1 MASEHGEE
9 HDQCADFGNRGGSPM
24 TIGMDLAD
32 TGGWADRR
40 VHILDSQKLSLL
52 VGSVLRWM
60 VAGIRI
66 TDRDIAILTW
76 LGRHGVVTPQQVG
89 RRFFVH
95 EGQVAQKRAY
105 RRLAKLEELALIRR
119 DTPFSRHPDVLR
131 LRSQG
136 VAMAE
141 SDLPPARYV
150 IREIP
155 HELAVVDLVEELLA
169 KNRGATLQTGREIR
183 RQRVGERT
191 DGKRRVGRGRIPDA
205 VLTLKSGKTAAIE
218 LQLRPK
224 RARDD
229 ETILEGYTQERF
241 DHVWWYV
248 PESTVKRVR
257 ELVKSRRADDLVE
270 VRAGPGPAASQPA
283 VTERDVEVITW
294 IGRYGM
300 VTSAQVANRHFAR
313 EGGGTGSRAARN
325 RLTRLESLGLIR
337 RDIPFARH
345 SGVLRL
351 TPAGAELADAHI
363 APAGWVPAEIA
374 HSLAVVDLME
384 MLVAEHSGATV
395 TTEREIRVSR
405 GVTGRGRD
413 LGSAG
418 RIPDGEL
425 LMKSG
430 KVVAVELD
438 LTPKPSPE
446 IARIIRSYLR
456 SEYDA
461 VWWFVRPGVVDRISG
476 LVRDAKASKLIEVH
490 GWDEG

>member
-1 MASEHGEE
+1 
-9 HDQCADFGNRGGSPM
+9 M
-24 TIGMDLAD
+24 TTGIDVAG
-32 TGGWADRR
+32 TGGWSERQ
-40 VHILDSQKLSLL
+40 VHVLDSQTLSRL
-52 VGSVLRWM
+52 VGSVWNWM
-60 VAGIRI
+60 VGGTRI
-66 TDRDIAILTW
+66 TDRDIEILTW
-76 LGRHGVVTPQQVG
+76 MGRHGVVTPQQVG
-89 RRFFVH
+89 RQFFVH

-105 RRLAKLEELALIRR
+105 RRLAKLEGLALIRR
-119 DTPFSRHPDVLR
+119 DTPFARHPDVLR
-131 LRSQG
+131 LRSRG
-136 VAMAE
+136 AALAE

-150 IREIP
+150 LREIP

-191 DGKRRVGRGRIPDA
+191 DGKRRTGRGRIPDA
-205 VLTLKSGKTAAIE
+205 VLILKSGKTAAIE

-229 ETILEGYTQERF
+229 ETILEGYIQERF

-248 PESTVKRVR
+248 PESAVRRVR

-270 VRAGPGPAASQPA
+270 VRAGPGPAASQPE
-283 VTERDVEVITW
+283 VTARDVEVITW

-300 VTSAQVANRHFAR
+300 VTAGQVAKRHFAR
-313 EGGGTGSRAARN
+313 DGGGTGSRAARN
-325 RLTRLESLGLIR
+325 RLTRLETLGLIR

-345 SGVLRL
+345 PGVLRL

-384 MLVAEHSGATV
+384 LLVAEHSGATV
-395 TTEREIRVSR
+395 RTEREIRVAR
-405 GVTGRGRD
+405 GASGRGRD
-413 LGSAG
+413 LGSDG

-425 LMKSG
+425 LMTSG

-438 LTPKPSPE
+438 LTPKHSPDV
-446 IARIIRSYLR
+446 ARIIRSYLR
-456 SEYDA
+456 SDYDG
-461 VWWFVRPGVVDRISG
+461 VWWFVRPGIMEKISG
-476 LVRDAKASKLIEVH
+476 LVRDAKASKLVDVQP
-490 GWDEG
+490 WEG

>member
-1 MASEHGEE
+1 
-9 HDQCADFGNRGGSPM
+9 M
-24 TIGMDLAD
+24 TTGIDVAG
-32 TGGWADRR
+32 TGGWSERQ
-40 VHILDSQKLSLL
+40 VHVLDSQTLGRL
-52 VGSVLRWM
+52 VGSVWNWM
-60 VAGIRI
+60 VGGTRI
-66 TDRDIAILTW
+66 TDRDIEILTW
-76 LGRHGVVTPQQVG
+76 MGRHGVVTPQQVG
-89 RRFFVH
+89 RQFFVH

-119 DTPFSRHPDVLR
+119 DTPFARHPDVLR
-131 LRSQG
+131 LRSRG
-136 VAMAE
+136 AALAE

-150 IREIP
+150 LREIP

-191 DGKRRVGRGRIPDA
+191 DGKRRTGRGRIPDA
-205 VLTLKSGKTAAIE
+205 VLILKSGKTAAIE

-229 ETILEGYTQERF
+229 ETILEGYIQERF

-248 PESTVKRVR
+248 PESAVRRVR

-270 VRAGPGPAASQPA
+270 VRAGPGPAASQPE
-283 VTERDVEVITW
+283 VTARDVEVITW

-300 VTSAQVANRHFAR
+300 VTAGQVAKRHFAR
-313 EGGGTGSRAARN
+313 DGGGTGSRAARN
-325 RLTRLESLGLIR
+325 RLTRLETLGLIR

-345 SGVLRL
+345 PGVLRL

-384 MLVAEHSGATV
+384 LLVAEHSGATV
-395 TTEREIRVSR
+395 RTEREIRVAR
-405 GVTGRGRD
+405 GASGRGRD
-413 LGSAG
+413 LGSDG

-425 LMKSG
+425 LMTSG

-438 LTPKPSPE
+438 LTPKHSPDV
-446 IARIIRSYLR
+446 ARIIRSYLR
-456 SEYDA
+456 SDYDG
-461 VWWFVRPGVVDRISG
+461 VWWFVRPGIMEKISG
-476 LVRDAKASKLIEVH
+476 LVRDAKASKLVDVQP
-490 GWDEG
+490 WEG